1 MEPKRKDEAV
11 RYSIV
16 IPFFNEQENIL
27 PLYMRITEVM
37 DALGEPYEMIF
48 VDDGSRDQTFRIL
61 NDIYE
66 NDRRVHAVR
75 LRRNFGQT
83 AALKAG
89 FDYAQGDFIIS
100 MDGDQQHEPE
110 DIPLFLEKIREGFD
124 IASGWRADRQDPWL
138 TRRFPSQVAN
148 WLMAKI
154 SGVPLHDFGTT
165 FKVYRRD
172 IIQQIQLYGEM
183 HRFIPA
189 LAKITG
195 ATIVEVP
202 IRNHK
207 RTSGKSNY
215 NLSRTTRV
223 FFDLISIKFL
233 QEYVHR
239 PLHFF
244 GKLALACFFGGGGIA
259 GFLAWQKLVHHTHVM
274 VEHGP
279 LMLTG
284 MFLLVSSVQFLSL
297 GLIGELL
304 SRTYYESQ
312 NKPIYSVR
320 EIRSRREAVESAGR
334 DSGSSGPWQS

>member
-1 MEPKRKDEAV
+1 MDKKPKEDAV

-16 IPFFNEQENIL
+16 VPFFNEQENIL

-89 FDYAQGDFIIS
+89 FDYAQGDVIIS

-110 DIPLFLEKIREGFD
+110 DILLFLEKIREGFD

-148 WLMAKI
+148 WLMAKL

-165 FKVYRRD
+165 FKAYRRD
-172 IIQQIQLYGEM
+172 IIQQVQLYGEM

-195 ATIVEVP
+195 ASIVEVP
-202 IRNHK
+202 IRNYK
-207 RTSGKSNY
+207 RPAGKSHY

-223 FFDLISIKFL
+223 FFDLISVKFML
-233 QEYVHR
+233 DYISR

-244 GKLALACFFGGGGIA
+244 GKLALASFFGGAGI
-259 GFLAWQKLVHHTHVM
+259 GLFLTWQKLAHHTHIM

-284 MFLLVSSVQFLSL
+284 MFLLVTAVQFLSL

-320 EIRSRREAVESAGR
+320 EIRSRCEAIESAGR

>member
-1 MEPKRKDEAV
+1 MKQKEESV

-89 FDYAQGDFIIS
+89 FDFAQGDIIIS

-148 WLMAKI
+148 WMMAKL

-165 FKVYRRD
+165 FKAYRRE
-172 IIQQIQLYGEM
+172 IIQQVQLYGEM

-195 ATIVEVP
+195 ASIVEVP
-202 IRNHK
+202 IRHYK
-207 RTSGKSNY
+207 RSAGKSNY
-215 NLSRTTRV
+215 NLSRTFRV

-233 QEYVHR
+233 LDYVMR

-244 GKLALACFFGGGGIA
+244 GKLTLASFAGGAGIGA
-259 GFLAWQKLVHHTHVM
+259 FLAYEKFFHHANLM
-274 VEHGP
+274 LEHGP

-284 MFLLVSSVQFLSL
+284 MFLLVTAVQFLSL

-312 NKPIYSVR
+312 NKPIYNVR

-334 DSGSSGPWQS
+334 DSGPWQS

>member
-1 MEPKRKDEAV
+1 VEPKRKDDAI

-16 IPFFNEQENIL
+16 VPFFNEQENIL

-37 DALGEPYEMIF
+37 DSIGEPYELIF

-66 NDRRVHAVR
+66 NDRRVHAFR

-89 FDYAQGDFIIS
+89 FDYAQGDIVIS
-100 MDGDQQHEPE
+100 MDGDQQHAPE

-124 IASGWRADRQDPWL
+124 IASGWRAERKDPWL

-148 WLMAKI
+148 WLMAKL

-165 FKVYRRD
+165 FKAYRRE
-172 IIQQIQLYGEM
+172 IIQQVQLYGEM

-202 IRNHK
+202 ISNCK
-207 RTSGKSNY
+207 RSAGKSNY

-233 QEYVHR
+233 LDYVHR

-244 GKLALACFFGGGGIA
+244 GKLALACFFGGAGIG
-259 GFLAWQKLVHHTHVM
+259 GFLAWQKLAHSTHVM

-279 LMLTG
+279 MMLTG

-334 DSGSSGPWQS
+334 DSSGSGPWQS

>member
-1 MEPKRKDEAV
+1 MKHKEEPV

-37 DALGEPYEMIF
+37 DPLGEPYEMIF

-61 NDIYE
+61 TEIFE

-89 FDYAQGDFIIS
+89 FDFAQGDIIIS

-110 DIPLFLEKIREGFD
+110 DILLLLEKIREGYD

-138 TRRFPSQVAN
+138 TRRLPSQVAN
-148 WLMAKI
+148 WMMAKL

-165 FKVYRRD
+165 FKAYRRE
-172 IIQQIQLYGEM
+172 IIQQVQLYGEM

-195 ATIVEVP
+195 ASIVEVP
-202 IRNHK
+202 IRHYK

-215 NLSRTTRV
+215 NLSRTLRV
-223 FFDLISIKFL
+223 FFDLISIKFML
-233 QEYVHR
+233 DYVSR

-244 GKLALACFFGGGGIA
+244 GKLALASFFGGAGI
-259 GFLAWQKLVHHTHVM
+259 GFYLVWQKLAHHIHVM
-274 VEHGP
+274 LEHGP

-284 MFLLVSSVQFLSL
+284 MFLLVTAFQFLSL

-304 SRTYYESQ
+304 SRTYFESQ
-312 NKPIYSVR
+312 NKPIYTVR
-320 EIRSRREAVESAGR
+320 EIRSRREAVESAGH
-334 DSGSSGPWQS
+334 

>member
-1 MEPKRKDEAV
+1 MKQKEEPV
-11 RYSIV
+11 RYSVV

-27 PLYMRITEVM
+27 PLYMRVTEVM
-37 DALGEPYEMIF
+37 EALGEPYEMIF

-89 FDYAQGDFIIS
+89 FDFAQGDIIIS

-110 DIPLFLEKIREGFD
+110 DIPLLLEKIREGFD

-148 WLMAKI
+148 WMMAKL

-165 FKVYRRD
+165 FKAYRRE
-172 IIQQIQLYGEM
+172 IIQQVQLYGEM

-195 ATIVEVP
+195 ASIVEVP
-202 IRNHK
+202 IRNYK
-207 RTSGKSNY
+207 RSSGKSNY
-215 NLSRTTRV
+215 NLSRTFRV

-233 QEYVHR
+233 LDYVMR

-244 GKLALACFFGGGGIA
+244 GKLTLAAFAGGAGIGA
-259 GFLAWQKLVHHTHVM
+259 FLAYEKIFHHSNLM

-284 MFLLVSSVQFLSL
+284 MFLLVTAVQFLSL

-312 NKPIYSVR
+312 NKPIYNVR

-334 DSGSSGPWQS
+334 DSGPWQS

>member
-1 MEPKRKDEAV
+1 MKQKEEAV

-27 PLYMRITEVM
+27 PLYVRITEVM

-89 FDYAQGDFIIS
+89 FDFAQGDIIIS

-138 TRRFPSQVAN
+138 TRRLPSQVAN
-148 WLMAKI
+148 WMMAKL

-165 FKVYRRD
+165 FKAYRRE
-172 IIQQIQLYGEM
+172 IIQQVQLYGEL

-195 ATIVEVP
+195 ASIVEVP
-202 IRNHK
+202 IRNYK
-207 RTSGKSNY
+207 RSVGKSNY
-215 NLSRTTRV
+215 NLSRTFRV
-223 FFDLISIKFL
+223 FFDLINIKFMMDYL
-233 QEYVHR
+233 TR
-239 PLHFF
+239 PMHFF
-244 GKLALACFFGGGGIA
+244 GKLTFASFAGGAGIGAYLVYEKFF
-259 GFLAWQKLVHHTHVM
+259 HHSQLM
-274 VEHGP
+274 LEHGP

-284 MFLLVSSVQFLSL
+284 MFLLVSAFQFLSL

-304 SRTYYESQ
+304 SRTYHESQ
-312 NKPIYSVR
+312 NKPIYNVR

-334 DSGSSGPWQS
+334 DSGPWQS